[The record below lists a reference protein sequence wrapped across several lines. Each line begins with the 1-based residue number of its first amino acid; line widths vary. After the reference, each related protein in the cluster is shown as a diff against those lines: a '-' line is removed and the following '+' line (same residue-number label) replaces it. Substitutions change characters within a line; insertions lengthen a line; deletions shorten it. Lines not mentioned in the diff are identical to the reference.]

1 MKRINEFIIEKLRIS
16 KNNINSDITFGDFC
30 KAFERW
36 GARNRYPDAS
46 IELDKILGLYPKVL
60 DYNGDFTPENIVGK
74 DIVYFGYHHSDM
86 SNKDIIYI
94 DFDFNENG
102 IEVYN
107 IDDLYD
113 IFGDDVL
120 TKIYEYFLHN

>member
-1 MKRINEFIIEKLRIS
+1 MKRINDFIIEKLRIS
-16 KNNINSDITFGDFC
+16 KNNINNDITFEDFC
-30 KAFERW
+30 KVFEMW

-46 IELDKILGLYPKVL
+46 IELDKILGSYPKVL
-60 DYNGDFTPENIVGK
+60 DYNGDFTHENIVGK
-74 DIVYFGYHHSDM
+74 EIVFIGYHHSDF
-86 SNKDIIYI
+86 SNKDMIYM

-113 IFGDDVL
+113 IFGDEVL
-120 TKIYEYFLHN
+120 NKIYEYLSK